1 MNPQAVGVA
10 TARLLDLPEP
20 PSCILYPDDISY
32 IGGMNEIERRGLSIP
47 GDISVMG
54 YDGIDVSQMFHP
66 RLTTL
71 KQDAD
76 RMGALAA
83 EELVKT
89 VEEGRGYL
97 PGRIVVPGQLLVGET
112 VAKIL

>member
-1 MNPQAVGVA
+1 MGVA

-20 PSCILYPDDISY
+20 PTCILYPDDISY

-89 VEEGRGYL
+89 VEEGRRYI
-97 PGRIVVPGQLLVGET
+97 PGRILVPGQLLAGET
-112 VAKIL
+112 VRKLTP